1 MALHRDAYIQ
11 AAMKIIAGP
20 EHDEISPEQDKIEV
34 PESKTPQ
41 SVKLMDCHSE
51 QPGVST
57 TSGML
62 DETSKPLVEMAS
74 LQN

>member
-1 MALHRDAYIQ
+1 MALHKDAYIQ

-20 EHDEISPEQDKIEV
+20 EHDDISPEQDKIEV
-34 PESKTPQ
+34 PESKTPK
-41 SVKLMDCHSE
+41 SVKLMDCHFE

-57 TSGML
+57 TSGMF
-62 DETSKPLVEMAS
+62 DETSKPFVEMAS